1 MSIRAR
7 TTNNCPNF
15 FQPNQLQHRML
26 LL

>member
-1 MSIRAR
+1 VR

-15 FQPNQLQHRML
+15 FQPNQLQQRIL